1 MKYVVNFVLFW
12 YDFIVGDDWTIAAG
26 VIVAL
31 VLTAVLV
38 QTNVVAWLWLPLA
51 VAALL
56 GASVIRLARASQRH

>member
-1 MKYVVNFVLFW
+1 MKYVINFILFW

-26 VIVAL
+26 VVVAL

-51 VAALL
+51 VAVLL
-56 GASVIRLARASQRH
+56 GASVMRLARASQRQ

>member
-26 VIVAL
+26 VVVAI

-51 VAALL
+51 VAVLL
-56 GASVIRLARASQRH
+56 GASVMRLARASQRQ

>member
-1 MKYVVNFVLFW
+1 MKYVVNFILFW

-31 VLTAVLV
+31 VLTWVLL

-51 VAALL
+51 VAVLL
-56 GASVIRLARASQRH
+56 GASVMRLARASQPH